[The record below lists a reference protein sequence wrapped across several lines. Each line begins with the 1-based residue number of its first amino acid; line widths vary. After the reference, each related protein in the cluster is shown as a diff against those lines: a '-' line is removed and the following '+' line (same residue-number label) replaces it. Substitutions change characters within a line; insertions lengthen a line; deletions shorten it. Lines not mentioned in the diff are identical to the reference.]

1 MEDFSLWLRIVVLL
15 LKLDGKIRVL
25 GRKTFVVNASL
36 QIGHLHQRLFL
47 AQQCAVEQ
55 CHQEDEDRD
64 HRHGAANHDGRGGD
78 PAALLLAFL
87 FALLLLRLTA
97 LLGAADGLV
106 VLPRLGV
113 LVQADAVRGRPDGS
127 RPGFGLHLFLRRGHA
142 AGEVGEHPR
151 RIVHHGV
158 VIEDHVRVLPEFLH
172 IVEHFRGGDVPVV
185 DFQRHALH
193 DDLLQP
199 SGNIGVQGGGQR
211 RAAVDMLDGHRHG
224 GFPVVG
230 RAAGHHFV
238 HDNGQRID
246 IGTVVGMAA
255 LGLLRRDVMDA
266 SQCFLRQ
273 GVALAHDPGNAEVH
287 HLDGA
292 VFQHHDVMGLDVPVD
307 DPPTVGVLQSFGDLH
322 GKMQRLLPVEHPF
335 FLHVLLEGNAVDQLH
350 DDIIGAVGGGNVVDL
365 HDVGMAQ
372 HGHGFALGTE
382 PAAEFLIPCEFIL
395 EYFDGYQPVQPVVTR
410 LIDDGHAAGT
420 DDLQNFVPVVQEP
433 SNILIHIQKLL
444 LSRYSNGDQHAGD
457 IVRRAPVF
465 GDV

>member
-1 MEDFSLWLRIVVLL
+1 M
-15 LKLDGKIRVL
+15 
-25 GRKTFVVNASL
+25 
-36 QIGHLHQRLFL
+36 
-47 AQQCAVEQ
+47 
-55 CHQEDEDRD
+55 
-64 HRHGAANHDGRGGD
+64 
-78 PAALLLAFL
+78 
-87 FALLLLRLTA
+87 
-97 LLGAADGLV
+97 
-106 VLPRLGV
+106 
-113 LVQADAVRGRPDGS
+113 
-127 RPGFGLHLFLRRGHA
+127 
-142 AGEVGEHPR
+142 
-151 RIVHHGV
+151 
-158 VIEDHVRVLPEFLH
+158 
-172 IVEHFRGGDVPVV
+172 EHFRGGDVTVV
-185 DFQRHALH
+185 DLQRHAFH
-193 DDLLQP
+193 DDLLQAP
-199 SGNIGVQGGGQR
+199 GNVGVQCGWQR
-211 RAAVDMLDGHRHG
+211 RAAVDMLNGNRHG

-238 HDNGQRID
+238 HDHGQRINV
-246 IGTVVGMAA
+246 GTVVGMAA
-255 LGLLRRDVMDA
+255 LGLLRGDVMDA

-307 DPPTVGVLQSFGDLH
+307 NPPAVGVLQPLGDLH

-365 HDVGMAQ
+365 HDVWMAQ
-372 HGHGFALGTE
+372 HGHGFALGAE
-382 PAAEFLIPCEFIL
+382 PAAEFLIPGEFIL